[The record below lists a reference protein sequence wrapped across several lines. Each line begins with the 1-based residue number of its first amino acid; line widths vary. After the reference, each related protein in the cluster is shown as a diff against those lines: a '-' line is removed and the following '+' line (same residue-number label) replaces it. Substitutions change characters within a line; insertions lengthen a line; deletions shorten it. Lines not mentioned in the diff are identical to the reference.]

1 MQSRR
6 ALTPSSLA
14 CSLSPDLSAMNANRN
29 DPFRSPVPR
38 VSRIS
43 RSTVRS
49 AWRWDGG
56 EHGLVGPL
64 LMGAMVLG
72 MLVVL
77 FRDGSRDIWSM
88 RAYGFLV
95 VGCVL
100 VFMVRLREGLK
111 AQERSVQRV
120 LAGDPCTATIVTAVQ
135 LRSYAEPRSENQGI
149 VSVRLELLVHL
160 SDGRDEHASWTGG
173 VDMLTVNKVVEGK
186 LLNVIVDPSDLTN
199 LVIEW

>member
-1 MQSRR
+1 
-6 ALTPSSLA
+6 
-14 CSLSPDLSAMNANRN
+14 
-29 DPFRSPVPR
+29 
-38 VSRIS
+38 
-43 RSTVRS
+43 
-49 AWRWDGG
+49 
-56 EHGLVGPL
+56 
-64 LMGAMVLG
+64 
-72 MLVVL
+72 
-77 FRDGSRDIWSM
+77 M